1 MTKIA
6 DTDTTIFHAA
16 DAGGLVKA
24 TQETISALHRHGFTK
39 HAAVIRRAT
48 AQFVAGRSL
57 VEVGKLRRW
66 WALFDHAWD
75 LLANS
80 PIDDPC
86 IADETADIAASYI
99 YCELVAL
106 GVNPTKDDVN
116 TVPTWSITYADL
128 NADLNNAYEILT
140 ALPRLTDP
148 ALEARVN
155 QVAELLDQLTYD
167 TCADT
172 QEEFEGETLAAA
184 VLAA

>member
-1 MTKIA
+1 MTKIS
-6 DTDTTIFHAA
+6 DDDTTIFHAA
-16 DAGGLVKA
+16 DAGGLVQA
-24 TQETISALHRHGFTK
+24 TQDTISALQRHGYIE

-57 VEVGKLRRW
+57 VEIGTLRRW
-66 WALFDHAWD
+66 WSLFEHAWD

-86 IADETADIAASYI
+86 VADDTADIAAGYI
-99 YCELVAL
+99 YRELVAL
-106 GVNPTKDDVN
+106 GVTPSKGDMNTKSA
-116 TVPTWSITYADL
+116 WAITYDDL

-140 ALPRLTDP
+140 TLPRLTDP

>member
-1 MTKIA
+1 MTKIS
-6 DTDTTIFHAA
+6 DTDTIIFHAA

-24 TQETISALHRHGFTK
+24 TQETISALHRHGFTE

-57 VEVGKLRRW
+57 VEVGTLRRW

-106 GVNPTKDDVN
+106 GINPSKDDVN

-128 NADLNNAYEILT
+128 NADLNNAYEGNVSKSCWWSSEISVT
-140 ALPRLTDP
+140 PRLGHWRSRPDSH
-148 ALEARVN
+148 
-155 QVAELLDQLTYD
+155 
-167 TCADT
+167 
-172 QEEFEGETLAAA
+172 
-184 VLAA
+184 